1 MDKDKQLLIAKLMR
15 GMMSPPGGVPAGGG
29 VGLGESGGGGPMSGL
44 MDAGVD
50 VLQYQADKKE
60 RERLAKMMGNQ

>member
-15 GMMSPPGGVPAGGG
+15 GMMSPPGGEP
-29 VGLGESGGGGPMSGL
+29 EGGGPMGGL
-44 MDAGVD
+44 IDAGVD

-60 RERLAKMMGNQ
+60 RERLAMMGNQ